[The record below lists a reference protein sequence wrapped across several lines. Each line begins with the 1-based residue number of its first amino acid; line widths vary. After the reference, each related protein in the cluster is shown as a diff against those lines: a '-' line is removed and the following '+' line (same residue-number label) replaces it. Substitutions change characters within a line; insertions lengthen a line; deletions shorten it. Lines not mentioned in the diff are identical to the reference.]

1 MLMRNYQDPT
11 LLPKKIATRRKESED
26 WDLLFVVVQ
35 NRGRDSTDK
44 KRHKNKIRLVGIR
57 ESIIMSTH
65 RALPAETGMANTSKL
80 GPGAVLAGGVTLMM
94 KIELENLSRTQDNI
108 IFTIIVANILAIL
121 SKIQMQK

>member
-1 MLMRNYQDPT
+1 MRNNQDPT
-11 LLPKKIATRRKESED
+11 LLPKKTATRRKDSED
-26 WDLLFVVVQ
+26 WDLLFVAVQ

-80 GPGAVLAGGVTLMM
+80 GPGAVLAGGITLMM